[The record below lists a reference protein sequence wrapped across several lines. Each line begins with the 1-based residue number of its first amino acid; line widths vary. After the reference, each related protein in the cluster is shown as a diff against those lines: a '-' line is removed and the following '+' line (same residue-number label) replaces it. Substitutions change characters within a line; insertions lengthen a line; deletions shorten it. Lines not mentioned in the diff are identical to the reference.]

1 MQWWCAAQG
10 IPWEWSW
17 RPYPGVWLFVAL
29 LAGAYGLGG
38 GWGEE
43 VPPRRR
49 LAFGSGLLVLWA
61 ALDWPVGALGA
72 GYLASVH
79 MVQFLLI
86 ALVAPPLLLLGV
98 APLVDRGGGERGDGR
113 PAPWTSRA
121 ARFVTHPLVTLSA
134 FTVLLAVTHWP
145 PVVDGLMASQP
156 GSFALDV
163 TWLGAGL
170 LFWWPVVMAVPE
182 RGWFQDPARM
192 GYLVA
197 GTIVNTGVFAFLTF
211 SELPVYATYELAPP
225 VAGFSARDDQLLA
238 GLLMKMGGAAV
249 LWTAVTILFFRWF
262 VRQEREDGRVAADA

>member
-17 RPYPGVWLFVAL
+17 RPYPGVWLFVAV
-29 LAGAYGLGG
+29 LAGAYAAA
-38 GWGEE
+38 
-43 VPPRRR
+43 VRRR
-49 LAFGSGLLVLWA
+49 GGVPRARAVSFGVGLALLWA
-61 ALDWPVGALGA
+61 ALDWPIGTLGA

-86 ALVAPPLLLLGV
+86 ALLSPPFLLLGV
-98 APLVDRGGGERGDGR
+98 APLVDPAAGLWRRRG
-113 PAPWTSRA
+113 PRA
-121 ARFVTHPLVTLSA
+121 LTHPLATLAA

-145 PVVDGLMASQP
+145 PVVDGLMASQL

-163 TWLGAGL
+163 TWLAAGL
-170 LFWWPVVMAVPE
+170 LFWWPVMLDVPS
-182 RGWFQDPARM
+182 RGWLGAPVRM

-211 SELPVYATYELAPP
+211 SELPVYAIYELAPP
-225 VAGFSARDDQLLA
+225 VGGFSARDDQRLA

-262 VRQEREDGRVAADA
+262 AEQEREERDAREARSAP

>member
-10 IPWEWSW
+10 VPWEWSW
-17 RPYPGVWLFVAL
+17 RPYPGVWLFVAT
-29 LAGAYGLGG
+29 LAGAYGTTVHRRGG
-38 GWGEE
+38 
-43 VPPRRR
+43 VPRRR
-49 LAFGSGLLVLWA
+49 VVSFGAGLVVLWA

-79 MVQFLLI
+79 MVQFLLV
-86 ALVAPPLLLLGV
+86 ALLSPPLLLLGV
-98 APLVDRGGGERGDGR
+98 APLVDPDADLWRRRGI
-113 PAPWTSRA
+113 RA
-121 ARFVTHPLVTLSA
+121 STHPLATLSV

-145 PVVDGLMASQP
+145 PVVDGLMARQL

-163 TWLGAGL
+163 TWMAAGL
-170 LFWWPVVMAVPE
+170 LFWWPVVMDVPA
-182 RGWFQDPARM
+182 RSWLGAPARM

-225 VAGFSARDDQLLA
+225 VSGFSARDDQVLA
-238 GLLMKMGGAAV
+238 GLLMKTGGAAV

-262 VRQEREDGRVAADA
+262 ARQESEERRTSPSRP